1 MAAEA
6 DRVCGAPYRPDERG
20 AGQPPQRHLGTAL
33 GHSGGDD
40 GPRDPPSAQGELLP
54 GLVVGATAPGG
65 AGVDAGGDGVLRAGR
80 LHAVGGRPGADA
92 GPVRPLLDGAR
103 EGALALAVRAALPHK
118 QGVLAGRVIVRAARR
133 HPQSRGSR
141 PWLAG
146 SALMSAE
153 SGSGQ
158 PAERPVSA
166 VGGSARDVHGP
177 RVLLVS
183 VRRTKGREAS
193 GLAPW
198 GRPNADGEA

>member
-6 DRVCGAPYRPDERG
+6 GSVCGAPYRPDERG

-40 GPRDPPSAQGELLP
+40 RVGDPPSAQGELLP

-80 LHAVGGRPGADA
+80 LHALGGRPGADA
-92 GPVRPLLDGAR
+92 GPSDPSWMEHGRGHWLLPGAR
-103 EGALALAVRAALPHK
+103 LCRTNK
-118 QGVLAGRVIVRAARR
+118 GVLAGRVIVRAARR
-133 HPQSRGSR
+133 HPRSRGGR

-177 RVLLVS
+177 RVLLAS

-198 GRPNADGEA
+198 GRPNADGEV